1 MSLINRMLQDLEQRR
16 SPGGEQVLL
25 PGVRAVAPRGSE
37 RRSGWWLVTLAVL
50 LGIIAVLAWLL
61 QRQPSVP
68 VNSSV
73 APVVVQP
80 PVAPVMAPA
89 PAQPTLASPPLAE
102 IPAVPK
108 PVAAKKAEAPP
119 VNRAK
124 VPEKSPEVASP
135 AIPSVEI
142 IKSVEEA
149 KPAPSKNDNAGK
161 RSETI
166 GVAPAKQISPRQQ
179 AEFLYQ
185 KAAALLQ
192 QGRVTE
198 AQESL
203 GDALG
208 VAPDHAASRQALA
221 SILVE
226 KKEYA
231 QAEQLLSDGLGRGG
245 SQPEFAMAM
254 ARIQIERGDGAG
266 ALETLQKN
274 LAGGKDQ
281 AAYQAFLAALLQRQG
296 RHKLAIDHY
305 LTALRLAPN
314 AASSL
319 VGLGI
324 SLQAENHPAE
334 AQEAFGR
341 AQTSGG
347 LSPEL
352 QSFVEQRLKQL
363 QQPAR

>member
-1 MSLINRMLQDLEQRR
+1 VSLINRMLQDLEQRR
-16 SPGGEQVLL
+16 SPGGEHVLL
-25 PGVRAVAPRGSE
+25 AGVRAVAPRSGE
-37 RRSGWWLVTLAVL
+37 RRSGWWLAA
-50 LGIIAVLAWLL
+50 LGILSGIIVVLVWLL
-61 QRQPSVP
+61 QRQPSAP
-68 VNSSV
+68 VNSPAV
-73 APVVVQP
+73 PVVVQP
-80 PVAPVMAPA
+80 PVAPVVAHP
-89 PAQPTLASPPLAE
+89 PAQPVLVSPPLAE
-102 IPAVPK
+102 IPAAPK
-108 PVAAKKAEAPP
+108 PAAAKKAEVPP
-119 VNRAK
+119 VNRARES
-124 VPEKSPEVASP
+124 EKSPQVVPP
-135 AIPSVEI
+135 AIPAVEI
-142 IKSVEEA
+142 IKSAEET
-149 KPAPSKNDNAGK
+149 KPAPSKNDNTGK

-166 GVAPAKQISPRQQ
+166 GFVPAKQISPRQQ

-203 GDALG
+203 GEALG

-274 LAGGKDQ
+274 LAGGKDH
-281 AAYQAFLAALLQRQG
+281 AGYQAFLAALLQRQG
-296 RHKLAIDHY
+296 QHKLAIEHY

-314 AASSL
+314 SASSL

-324 SLQAENHPAE
+324 SLQAENHPTE

-341 AQTSGG
+341 AQASGG
-347 LSPEL
+347 LSAEL
-352 QSFVEQRLKQL
+352 QSFVEQRLKQI
-363 QQPAR
+363 QQQK